1 MTETNRTPRGNEA
14 SRDSETIGDHAAGG
28 EHGATVADKTGTRTA
43 REDRRINR
51 DDRIV
56 DHTTRDTFIG
66 TDEPTHRHSNVSW
79 GAIFAGVMT
88 FVALMFVFG
97 LVSLG
102 LGLQEAGGMAV
113 GIWSAIALIVALGIA
128 GFVAGMLSIRA
139 GFLHGIATW
148 ATSLVAILVLVGWL
162 GASVLGTLGGAIG
175 NIAQGALQ
183 QTEIS
188 TEDLGAA
195 ADDANVDEQQLDQ
208 TQQEVENTAQA
219 AQDDLAATA
228 WWTVAGLLI
237 GALVAGFAGAGG
249 ARSVHTEH
257 ERRRALVHER

>member
-1 MTETNRTPRGNEA
+1 MTETNRTPRGDRPPSA
-14 SRDSETIGDHAAGG
+14 RRDDETLGDHAAVGD
-28 EHGATVADKTGTRTA
+28 HGATVADTSDRP
-43 REDRRINR
+43 DRRADR

-66 TDEPTHRHSNVSW
+66 TDEPSHRHSNVSW
-79 GAIFAGVMT
+79 GAIFAGVVT

-102 LGLQEAGGMAV
+102 LGLEDVGGMAV
-113 GIWSAIALIVALGIA
+113 GIWSAIALIIALGIA
-128 GFVAGMLSIRA
+128 GFVSGMLSIRA

-162 GASVLGTLGGAIG
+162 GASVLGALGGAIG
-175 NIAQGALQ
+175 NVAQGALE

-188 TEDLGAA
+188 TNDLGAA
-195 ADDANVDEQQLDQ
+195 AEDAEVDEQELNQ
-208 TQQEVENTAQA
+208 TQQELEDTAQDAQENVA
-219 AQDDLAATA
+219 ASA
-228 WWTVAGLLI
+228 WWAVGGLLI
-237 GALVAGFAGAGG
+237 GAVVAGFAGAGG

-257 ERRRALVHER
+257 ERRRALIHER

>member
-1 MTETNRTPRGNEA
+1 MTETNRNPRGDRT
-14 SRDSETIGDHAAGG
+14 SSVPRDSATGDHAAVGD
-28 EHGATVADKTGTRTA
+28 HGASVPDRDERRT
-43 REDRRINR
+43 DR

-66 TDEPTHRHSNVSW
+66 TDAPTHRHSNVSW
-79 GAIFAGVMT
+79 GAIFAGVVT

-102 LGLQEAGGMAV
+102 LGLEEVGGMAV
-113 GIWSAIALIVALGIA
+113 GIWSAVALIIALGIA
-128 GFVAGMLSIRA
+128 GFVSGMLSIRA

-162 GASVLGTLGGAIG
+162 GASALGALGGAIG
-175 NIAQGALQ
+175 NVAQSALE

-195 ADDANVDEQQLDQ
+195 AEDANVDEEQLNQ
-208 TQQEVENTAQA
+208 AQQEVEGTAQE
-219 AQDDLAATA
+219 AQDNVAASA
-228 WWTVAGLLI
+228 WWAVAGLLV
-237 GALVAGFAGAGG
+237 GAIVAGLAGAGG

-257 ERRRALVHER
+257 ERRRTLMHER

>member
-1 MTETNRTPRGNEA
+1 MTETNRTPRGDNA
-14 SRDSETIGDHAAGG
+14 SRDSEAVGDHAARG
-28 EHGATVADKTGTRTA
+28 EHGATVADKTGHRTDRA
-43 REDRRINR
+43 DRRDDR

-66 TDEPTHRHSNVSW
+66 TDEPSHRHSNVSW
-79 GAIFAGVMT
+79 GAIFAGVVT

-175 NIAQGALQ
+175 NVAQGALQ

-195 ADDANVDEQQLDQ
+195 AEDANVDEQELNQA
-208 TQQEVENTAQA
+208 QQEVENTAQN
-219 AQDDLAATA
+219 AQDELAASA
-228 WWTVAGLLI
+228 WWAVAGLLI